1 MTGDA
6 SVLMMKSVRGSLFAL
21 PGIRHVDFT
30 ATLTFHIPC
39 TSYEINSAV
48 ACWIICM
55 SSSIANEYEFK
66 LENVVVM
73 RDNCCH
79 WVLIS

>member
-39 TSYEINSAV
+39 TSYELNSAMT
-48 ACWIICM
+48 CWAVCM
-55 SSSIANEYEFK
+55 SSAIATNTNLSLK
-66 LENVVVM
+66 T
-73 RDNCCH
+73 
-79 WVLIS
+79 